1 MFFIDLD
8 LTSFHLEETERSLEE
23 VAMTHPVGLRQGGLM
38 RNEEPPGGPRTSPA
52 PIRLK
57 SLDPRDPPDQLD
69 NVIPTSDSPVT
80 EPPDALPSDATM
92 SLEIEVAQEAEVDPD
107 VPIIVLRTGDRAE
120 DARQASLRASAEQAA
135 ADKAR
140 EQERLDRRANADLKV
155 VNEWHPDH
163 EEHDLTT
170 LTGQVRLIQESLGG
184 VVNVSEAPYL
194 GADGGPQVQRI
205 VAVAP
210 SRLEGRDL
218 AVITRVLLGNLEPN
232 PELLG
237 YVIGR
242 YQKAHQ
248 FENLQS
254 EVVLRQLAAEVNA
267 PQEPDPDDSE
277 LDGDDLEDVPP
288 PTAQDMAPYWVL
300 IPEITP
306 PEGMAAFANYGTV
319 YDLVSKE
326 FPEGDLENEA
336 RTEAVADVALALSGV
351 RIDLQSF
358 EHSVAQLRGEEVAEG
373 KPASIGAR
381 FPVAESG
388 SLLSREQV
396 DALNEALRDP
406 DPTEWEIQ
414 DDPSTGLFPT
424 APPKR
429 GRSGSMGRAGR
440 TPIPGK
446 TEAAPA
452 VRKVRREQLVPASAL
467 WSLTALIML
476 LICVVTAIL
485 LREDTKDRMASLSR
499 DQAQDTELSEQSER
513 LRQYGETLAGAI
525 AEHAEKDAKIVVL
538 TRERDGYESLATQ
551 AVTVVD
557 ELRSDVGNLETDTR
571 RRVSSIASDLSA
583 TQREIRALRTD
594 MQGSQS
600 RERDL
605 KARVEATESYATSM
619 VNTQKCPT
627 VGSGKLTSGQAG
639 TIFECRQS
647 GAKAFAICIG
657 SDPATAH
664 SCQMTTAPK

>member
-1 MFFIDLD
+1 
-8 LTSFHLEETERSLEE
+8 
-23 VAMTHPVGLRQGGLM
+23 MTHSVGLIQGGLM
-38 RNEEPPGGPRTSPA
+38 GNEEPPGGPRTLPA
-52 PIRLK
+52 PIRLR
-57 SLDPRDPPDQLD
+57 SSDPRDPPDHLS
-69 NVIPTSDSPVT
+69 NAIPIPDSPVT
-80 EPPDALPSDATM
+80 DTPDALPSDSTM
-92 SLEIEVAQEAEVDPD
+92 SLEIEVAQKAEVEPD
-107 VPIIVLRTGDRAE
+107 VPVIVLMTGDRSE
-120 DARQASLRASAEQAA
+120 DARQAGLRAAAEQAA

-140 EQERLDRRANADLKV
+140 EQERLDRRANVDLKV
-155 VNEWHPDH
+155 VNEWVPEY
-163 EEHDLTT
+163 EEHDLKT
-170 LTGQVRLIQESLGG
+170 LEGQVRLIQESLGRL
-184 VVNVSEAPYL
+184 VNVSEAPYL
-194 GADGGPQVQRI
+194 GVDGGPQVQRI
-205 VAVAP
+205 VAEAP

-237 YVIGR
+237 YVIVR
-242 YQKAHQ
+242 YQNAHQ

-267 PQEPDPDDSE
+267 PQVPDLDDSE

-288 PTAQDMAPYWVL
+288 PTAEDMAPYLVL

-306 PEGMAAFANYGTV
+306 PEEASAFDSYATV
-319 YDLVSKE
+319 HDLVSGV
-326 FPEGDLENEA
+326 FPEGELDNEA
-336 RTEAVADVALALSGV
+336 RAEAIADVALALSGV

-358 EHSVAQLRGEEVAEG
+358 ERSVARLRGEDVTGG

-388 SLLSREQV
+388 PLLSHEEV
-396 DALNEALRDP
+396 DPLNEALRDQ
-406 DPTEWEIQ
+406 DPTEWEIK
-414 DDPSTGLFPT
+414 DDRSDGLFPT

-429 GRSGSMGRAGR
+429 SRSGSMGRAGR
-440 TPIPGK
+440 MPIPGK
-446 TEAAPA
+446 AEVAPA
-452 VRKVRREQLVPASAL
+452 VRKVKREQLVPASAL
-467 WSLTALIML
+467 WSLTALLVL
-476 LICVVTAIL
+476 LGLAITAFL
-485 LREDTKDRMASLSR
+485 LREDTLDRNASLSR
-499 DQAQDTELSEQSER
+499 DQGLDAELSKQSER

-525 AEHAEKDAKIVVL
+525 AEHTEKDAKIVIL

-557 ELRSDVGNLETDTR
+557 DLRDDVGNLERDTR

-619 VNTQKCPT
+619 VNTQKCPVKGT
-627 VGSGKLTSGQAG
+627 GTLTSGQAG